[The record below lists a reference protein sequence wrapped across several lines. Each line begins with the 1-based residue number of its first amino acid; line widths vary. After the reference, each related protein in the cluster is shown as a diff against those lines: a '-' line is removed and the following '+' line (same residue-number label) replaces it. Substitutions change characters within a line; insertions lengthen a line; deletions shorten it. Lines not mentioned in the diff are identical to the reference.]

1 MYTENVKTTWI
12 RYTDESSHGYRW
24 GGEEER
30 RRIERGR
37 GRGRGEEK
45 VKT

>member
-1 MYTENVKTTWI
+1 MYTENVEITWI
-12 RYTDESSHGYRW
+12 RCTDESSHRYRW
-24 GGEEER
+24 DGEEER

-37 GRGRGEEK
+37 GWGEGEEK